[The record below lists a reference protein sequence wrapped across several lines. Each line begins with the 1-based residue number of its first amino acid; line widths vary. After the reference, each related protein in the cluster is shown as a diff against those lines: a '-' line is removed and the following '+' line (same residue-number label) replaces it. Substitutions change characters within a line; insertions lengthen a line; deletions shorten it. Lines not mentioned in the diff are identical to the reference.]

1 MIKAVSPQMER
12 KGKAGEI
19 YLFSHLSKTTHPC
32 NYNQGGKQHPLA
44 IMFLLMC
51 FFAGIIYVL
60 LVGNIQSMVIVENSL
75 QLL

>member
-1 MIKAVSPQMER
+1 MIKAVSAQMAG
-12 KGKAGEI
+12 KGKAVEI
-19 YLFSHLSKTTHPC
+19 YLFSHLSKTTYPC

-60 LVGNIQSMVIVENSL
+60 LVGNIQSIVIVENSL